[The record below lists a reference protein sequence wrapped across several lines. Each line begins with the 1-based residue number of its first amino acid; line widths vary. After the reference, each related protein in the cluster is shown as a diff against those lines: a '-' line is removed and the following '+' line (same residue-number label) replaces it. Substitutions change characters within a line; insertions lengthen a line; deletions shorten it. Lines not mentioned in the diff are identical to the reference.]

1 MNKKHIIAILG
12 LFALWMLFVCYI
24 SFSNESII
32 TMNIKKVIYVLVV
45 GIVLPGLFI
54 IRDKKL
60 NSFFLELEGGVLNT
74 L

>member
-1 MNKKHIIAILG
+1 
-12 LFALWMLFVCYI
+12 
-24 SFSNESII
+24 
-32 TMNIKKVIYVLVV
+32 MNIKKVIYVLVV